1 MDTEVW
7 ASGPQSYEVRVA
19 GGPEV
24 VGRILIAAD
33 SGQQATVEAVA
44 GSPLEGVPPGPYPS
58 RSTAME
64 TIGTHM
70 RGNCDMGGYIQR

>member
-7 ASGPQSYEVRVA
+7 ASGPQEYEVRVA

-33 SGQQATVEAVA
+33 ASQQATVEAVA
-44 GSPLEGVPPGPYPS
+44 GSALEGVAPGPYPS

-64 TIGTHM
+64 TIGAHM